1 MKYFFFDILLSF
13 TLAVLF
19 IDPRIVLLYFGF
31 KLIGIFYLKYL
42 IQGSDRKV
50 IKIYN
55 VVFIIFM
62 SYLGLT
68 HFVNINDPL
77 TDYFYHNDQFVFY
90 KDAIRIG
97 LLDWNE
103 FIDGSILN
111 SRYGKYP
118 LFSLFI
124 GLLYKLGSFLQVTD
138 LLLFFK
144 MSVVLL
150 GSLIPAT
157 ISSILNLLNIRF
169 KISSF
174 IYLSLFSYILT
185 QTVVFT
191 RDLSVAFFYTFF
203 VYLILAPKI
212 KWRFLKLII
221 VMLII
226 TGLRIEFGLFSIVF
240 LLIFLTSKYRINK
253 NFKYFIIFIL
263 AFAAFYFKV
272 FDFFID
278 TFFVLREYYMD
289 YTGSTTTS
297 SNSLFLKMANLP
309 FPFNFLFSFF
319 YTVLMPLPIFSLVIL
334 EDDLT
339 LLPSII
345 NPFYLIF
352 VLGVSIWSLFKNRR
366 KYTVLDLLLIASFLC
381 ICLSS
386 YVEPNVRRNFAVY
399 PIIFLHYLAVKNNLS
414 VTHKNNIFIFT
425 LLFVFVINIFV
436 YSYFIF

>member
-13 TLAVLF
+13 TLAVFF
-19 IDPRIVLLYFGF
+19 IDPRIILLYFGF
-31 KLIGIFYLKYL
+31 KVIGIFYLKYL
-42 IQGSDRKV
+42 IQGSDLKV

-55 VVFIIFM
+55 VVFMIFM

-77 TDYFYHNDQFVFY
+77 TDYFYHNDQIVFY
-90 KDAIRIG
+90 NDSIRIG

-103 FIDGSILN
+103 LIDGSILN

-118 LFSLFI
+118 IFSLFI

-174 IYLSLFSYILT
+174 IYFSVFSYILT

-203 VYLILAPKI
+203 VYLMLAPKI

-221 VMLII
+221 VILII

-240 LLIFLTSKYRINK
+240 LLIFLTSKYRINR

-263 AFAAFYFKV
+263 GFTAFYFKV
-272 FDFFID
+272 FDFFVD
-278 TFFVLREYYMD
+278 TFIVLKEYYID

-297 SNSLFLKMANLP
+297 SNSLFLKLANLP

-319 YTVLMPLPIFSLVIL
+319 YTALMPLPIFSLVIL

-345 NPFYLIF
+345 NPFYWIF
-352 VLGVSIWSLFKNRR
+352 VLGVSIFSLFKNRK
-366 KYTVLDLLLIASFLC
+366 KYTFLDLLLIASFLC

-399 PIIFLHYLAVKNNLS
+399 PIIFLHYLVVKNNLS
-414 VTHKNNIFIFT
+414 IRYRKSIFIFS
-425 LLFVFVINIFV
+425 LLFVISINLFV

>member
-13 TLAVLF
+13 TLAVFF

-31 KLIGIFYLKYL
+31 KVIGIFYLKYL
-42 IQGSDRKV
+42 IQGSDLKV

-90 KDAIRIG
+90 SDSIRIG

-103 FIDGSILN
+103 YIDGSILN
-111 SRYGKYP
+111 PRYGKYP
-118 LFSLFI
+118 LFALFI

-174 IYLSLFSYILT
+174 IYFALFGYILI
-185 QTVVFT
+185 QSVVFT
-191 RDLSVAFFYTFF
+191 RDLSVGFFYTLF

-212 KWRFLKLII
+212 KWRIVKLII

-226 TGLRIEFGLFSIVF
+226 TGLRIEYGLFSVIF
-240 LLIFLTSKYRINK
+240 LLIFLISKHQTDK
-253 NFKYFIIFIL
+253 NFKYLIIFIL
-263 AFAAFYFKV
+263 AFTAFYFKV
-272 FDFFID
+272 FDYFID
-278 TFFVLREYYMD
+278 TFVVLVKYYID
-289 YTGSTTTS
+289 YTGSTTVS
-297 SNSLFLKMANLP
+297 QNSLYLKMAGLP

-319 YTVLMPLPIFSLVIL
+319 YTVIAPLPLFSWVT
-334 EDDLT
+334 EDLT
-339 LLPSII
+339 LFPSVII
-345 NPFYLIF
+345 PFYWIY
-352 VLGVSIWSLFKNRR
+352 VLGVSIFSLFKNHRN
-366 KYTVLDLLLIASFLC
+366 YTVLDLMLLASFLC
-381 ICLSS
+381 ISMSS
-386 YVEPNVRRNFAVY
+386 FVEPNIRRNFAVY
-399 PIIFLHYLAVKNNLS
+399 PVIFLHYLVVKNNLS
-414 VTHKNNIFIFT
+414 TKHKNNIFIFT
-425 LLFVFVINIFV
+425 LLFVSAINIFV